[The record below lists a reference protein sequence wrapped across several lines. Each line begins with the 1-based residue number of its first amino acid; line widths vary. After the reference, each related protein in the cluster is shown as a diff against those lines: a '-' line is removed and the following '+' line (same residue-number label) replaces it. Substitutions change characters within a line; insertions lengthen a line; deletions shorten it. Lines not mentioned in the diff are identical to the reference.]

1 MKNVHS
7 KIVIFLCLIFS
18 SSSMYSQTTSVY
30 VSDAG
35 GFNNP
40 PWFIYKFDENGEN
53 PEILLNQDDG
63 IIWPEDI
70 LFLEDQNA
78 ALVTSLSTAG
88 IIGKYN
94 ATTWEFI
101 ENFAEGIAG
110 PTRMKIGFDNLIYVL
125 QWSNTNNKV
134 LRYQQDGTFV
144 DEFTSVGVAQSI
156 GLDWDASGNLYVS
169 SYGDSNIRKFDTD
182 GNDLGLFI
190 STGLAGPTNIWFDK
204 NGTGDLIVLNWN
216 NGTVKRFDSDGNF
229 IVDILTGL
237 SQPEGVDFFPNGDIL
252 IGNGGDGAVKRY
264 DNTFNFIEN
273 FIEPGLLITPNAI
286 VIREDPIA
294 SVNDFNE
301 QNIISNTIGSTFHL
315 VSNSDIEISTIQIY
329 NAIGKLIETIHPED
343 SLAWNAI
350 YHAEGL
356 YFIMVS
362 SKEGKRYSQ
371 KVIVKK

>member
-1 MKNVHS
+1 MKTLYS
-7 KIVIFLCLIFS
+7 KIIILLCIIIS
-18 SSSMYSQTTSVY
+18 SSSLFSQTISVY

-53 PEILLNQDDG
+53 PQVLLDEDDG

-70 LFLEDQNA
+70 LFLEDQNV

-110 PTRMKIGFDNLIYVL
+110 PTRMKIGYDNLIYVL

-144 DEFTSVGVAQSI
+144 DEFTSVGVPQSI
-156 GLDWDASGNLYVS
+156 GLDWDANGNLYVS
-169 SYGDSNIRKFDTD
+169 SYGGSTIRKFDTD

-190 STGLAGPTNIWFDK
+190 SSGLAGPTNIWFDK
-204 NGTGDLIVLNWN
+204 NQTGDLIVLNWN

-229 IVDILTGL
+229 VVDILTGL

-273 FIEPGLLITPNAI
+273 FIEPGLLITPNAV
-286 VIREDPIA
+286 VIREEPIA
-294 SVNDFNE
+294 SVNDYNE
-301 QNIISNTIGSTFHL
+301 QNIISETIGSTF
-315 VSNSDIEISTIQIY
+315 
-329 NAIGKLIETIHPED
+329 
-343 SLAWNAI
+343 
-350 YHAEGL
+350 
-356 YFIMVS
+356 
-362 SKEGKRYSQ
+362 
-371 KVIVKK
+371 